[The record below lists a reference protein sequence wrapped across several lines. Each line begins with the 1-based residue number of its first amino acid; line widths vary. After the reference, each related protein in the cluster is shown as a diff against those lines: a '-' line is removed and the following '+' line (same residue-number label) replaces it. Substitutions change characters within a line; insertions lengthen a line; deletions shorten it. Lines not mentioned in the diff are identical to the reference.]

1 MKPTDR
7 PDDVRPC
14 PVCGAPARFFR
25 DNNND
30 NNWCEHVSFTERI
43 MKYKKA
49 LDLALYNE
57 PIEGAS
63 REVLIDELLRDEPTW
78 VPLSSTGGPKWHRNQ
93 ALNQESPPSSSAN
106 ADELKEKCKSQ
117 YRYHVWPDADK
128 DVWSTREAD
137 VACLGFDAGWEACQ
151 EETQAATA
159 EHQTSAE
166 TSSEGREN
174 EKPVD

>member
-25 DNNND
+25 DNDND
-30 NNWCEHVSFTERI
+30 NNWCEHVPFTERI

-106 ADELKEKCKSQ
+106 EEQLKEIQEIIGHYMGYASMCWTP
-117 YRYHVWPDADK
+117 RP
-128 DVWSTREAD
+128 TGE
-137 VACLGFDAGWEACQ
+137 FDS
-151 EETQAATA
+151 TQAAEGIA
-159 EHQTSAE
+159 EAMRKVRRVLKLTAE